1 MAVLVFLAA
10 RAAHVLVAAV
20 WIGSTVFA
28 TALLAPAIEASGP
41 SGGQVMMRIDRNG
54 LHRYMMLLGVATVVT
69 GLYLFWHFTGGFDPA
84 VSMSPSGLAFGCGGI
99 AGVLA
104 GIVGGAVVGRSGKAI
119 GALAGQAAG
128 MPEGAAKADL
138 LSRVAALRRRIRIS
152 SRIVIALQTTA
163 VVLMAVG
170 HYV

>member
-1 MAVLVFLAA
+1 MAVLVFLVA

-20 WIGSTVFA
+20 WIGSTVFV
-28 TALLAPAIEASGP
+28 TALLAPAIDASGP
-41 SGGQVMMRIDRNG
+41 SGGQVMARIDRNG
-54 LHRYMMLLGVATVVT
+54 LHRYMMFLGVATVLT

-84 VSMSPSGLAFGCGGI
+84 VSVSPSGLAFGCGG
-99 AGVLA
+99 LA
-104 GIVGGAVVGRSGKAI
+104 GILAGIIGGAVVARSAKAVAAI
-119 GALAGQAAG
+119 AGQAASA
-128 MPEGAAKADL
+128 PDGAAKAEL
-138 LSRVAALRRRIRIS
+138 MSRASALRQRIRIS